1 MIRLF
6 CILIIGSLAWP
17 AASQDKGKRQ
27 KNRDILFEVGNRKVT
42 TDEFIYLYQKNHQQ
56 SPSGYTAADINE
68 YLELFINFKLKVEE
82 ARHRGMDTTAAF
94 LSEYR
99 GYRNELL
106 KPYLPDS
113 KILDSLVSQAYE
125 RMKEEVRASHLLI
138 SLPPDAS
145 PTDTLRAFNRA
156 LELKQR
162 ADAGEDFASLVAAHS
177 DEPQAKSRRGDLGY
191 FTALQMVHPFE
202 NAVYAAKPGDIVG
215 PVRTQFGYH
224 LIKIADRRPALGQVS
239 VSHIML
245 RTGGDRDST
254 KVREQIFNLYDQLM
268 AGASWDELCVEY
280 SEDLGSK
287 NKGGALPPFGVGAMA
302 SVPEFEKMAFSLKPG
317 DISDPFRT
325 QYGWH
330 ILRVDRKIPLPSFE
344 EMKPTLRSRIA
355 TDGRFEELR
364 EEWTMKLRSDY
375 GFVENRSVLEQLL
388 AISDSLVRKG
398 KWHPV
403 PESVKR
409 QTLFT
414 LDRKGFTAADFDAFA
429 RRQKVSSG
437 EASRNA
443 LERLYGRFID
453 EALMDAVSRSVAATK
468 PEYRMLDTEYYEG
481 ILLFEIMEKEVWN
494 RAAEDTAGQVA
505 FFEANRSRY
514 FAGKRARATIY
525 ASPDSMV
532 MRRLGEIALTGDTV
546 ALADYA
552 QKQGIRTE
560 EGFFEEGDREA
571 LSGMPWTPGPHS
583 TQNRGMYYLAWIFE
597 ILPPGEK
604 TLDEARANVIADYQ
618 NELEQRWI
626 RQLRQKYPVKVN
638 EKAKRYVLD
647 QLQKKR

>member
-1 MIRLF
+1 
-6 CILIIGSLAWP
+6 
-17 AASQDKGKRQ
+17 
-27 KNRDILFEVGNRKVT
+27 
-42 TDEFIYLYQKNHQQ
+42 YQKNHQQ

-254 KVREQIFNLYDQLM
+254 KVREQIFNLYDQLI
-268 AGASWDELCVEY
+268 AGASWD
-280 SEDLGSK
+280 
-287 NKGGALPPFGVGAMA
+287 
-302 SVPEFEKMAFSLKPG
+302 
-317 DISDPFRT
+317 
-325 QYGWH
+325 
-330 ILRVDRKIPLPSFE
+330 
-344 EMKPTLRSRIA
+344 
-355 TDGRFEELR
+355 
-364 EEWTMKLRSDY
+364 
-375 GFVENRSVLEQLL
+375 
-388 AISDSLVRKG
+388 
-398 KWHPV
+398 
-403 PESVKR
+403 
-409 QTLFT
+409 
-414 LDRKGFTAADFDAFA
+414 
-429 RRQKVSSG
+429 
-437 EASRNA
+437 
-443 LERLYGRFID
+443 
-453 EALMDAVSRSVAATK
+453 
-468 PEYRMLDTEYYEG
+468 
-481 ILLFEIMEKEVWN
+481 
-494 RAAEDTAGQVA
+494 
-505 FFEANRSRY
+505 
-514 FAGKRARATIY
+514 
-525 ASPDSMV
+525 
-532 MRRLGEIALTGDTV
+532 
-546 ALADYA
+546 
-552 QKQGIRTE
+552 
-560 EGFFEEGDREA
+560 
-571 LSGMPWTPGPHS
+571 
-583 TQNRGMYYLAWIFE
+583 
-597 ILPPGEK
+597 
-604 TLDEARANVIADYQ
+604 
-618 NELEQRWI
+618 
-626 RQLRQKYPVKVN
+626 
-638 EKAKRYVLD
+638 
-647 QLQKKR
+647 